1 MSLTTAT
8 SLTSLQSWLRPY
20 AEWLV
25 LAGRSAG
32 WKIRITSVKRS
43 RGQQAWLYRSY
54 LAGRSKYP
62 VAPPGQSKHEFGRA
76 FDMVTEPYSA
86 LYTLG
91 EWWRQVGGIWSP
103 TDEIHF
109 EA

>member
-1 MSLTTAT
+1 MSLATAT
-8 SLTSLQSWLRPY
+8 SLASLQSWLRPY

-32 WKIRITSVKRS
+32 WKIRVTSVKRS
-43 RGQQAWLYRSY
+43 RAQQAWLYKSY
-54 LAGRSKYP
+54 LDGRSKYP
-62 VAPPGQSKHEFGRA
+62 ALPPGQSKHEYGLA
-76 FDMVTEPYSA
+76 WDMVTEPYSA

-91 EWWRQVGGIWSP
+91 AWWKAVGGSWSN

-109 EA
+109 EV